1 MSTQFPSFFQK
12 QIIKS
17 QFSLYDPQDL
27 GEKDKNNKQKVV
39 LGNIA
44 YVDSNI
50 FRDIYTVK
58 NECPSDEALKME
70 VKKEDIKVL
79 RLKGCGYWID
89 YVCLVPTQNDWD
101 KKQEGILNNNNP
113 IDSLIVNGMNLL
125 DANDLATVSKINEEL
140 ALLHQ
145 STVKRM
151 F

>member
-1 MSTQFPSFFQK
+1 
-12 QIIKS
+12 
-17 QFSLYDPQDL
+17 
-27 GEKDKNNKQKVV
+27 
-39 LGNIA
+39 
-44 YVDSNI
+44 
-50 FRDIYTVK
+50 
-58 NECPSDEALKME
+58 ME

-125 DANDLATVSKINEEL
+125 DANDLASVSKINEEL

-151 F
+151 FQKNPHNLVSERTETTQDGSRNIAINQQPYTNSTNDAHNIEKHLLKSLKGEGFAITGERAGDRVPQK